1 MKYYIGI
8 DLGGTNIKAG
18 IVDENGKL
26 LSSKSVKT
34 NCPRPAE
41 AIMDDMATLC
51 VDVAKDFGLTLDE
64 IEKIGIGTPGTVN
77 NIKGELIYSNNLD
90 AENVMMKDYLEEK
103 LSRKVYVDN
112 DANAAGVAEYIFGA
126 GKDVDSMIA
135 ITLGTG
141 VGSGIIIDGKIL
153 QGSMFS
159 GGEIGHMVISVG
171 GRQCTC
177 GRKGCFEAYSSAT
190 GLIATT
196 KEKMLENRESAM
208 WDEVSDISEVN
219 GRLAYNYSRK
229 GDETAIAVVKEYEEY
244 LASGLASVIN
254 IFQPDIICLGGGV
267 ANEKEN
273 MLVPVRA
280 IVEKETYDKD
290 NHTKIVSAKLG
301 YEAGI
306 VGAAFLWKIIDNQ

>member
-18 IVDENGKL
+18 IVSENGEVL
-26 LSSKSVKT
+26 LSKSIKT
-34 NCPRPAE
+34 NCPRSSE
-41 AIMDDMATLC
+41 SIMDDMAQLC
-51 VDVAKDFGLTLDE
+51 SDVACEFGITLDK

-77 NIKGELIYSNNLD
+77 NVKGELIYSNNLD
-90 AENVMMKDYLEEK
+90 AHNVMMKDYLEKK
-103 LSRKVYVDN
+103 LQRKVFVDN
-112 DANAAGVAEYIFGA
+112 DANAAAVAEYIFGA
-126 GKDVDSMIA
+126 GRDVKDMIA

-141 VGSGIIIDGKIL
+141 VGSGIIVDGKIL

-171 GRQCTC
+171 GRDCTC

-196 KEKMLENRESAM
+196 KEKMLANKQSAM
-208 WDEVSDISEVN
+208 WNEVSSIDQVN
-219 GRLAYNYSRK
+219 GRLAYDYSRK
-229 GDETAIAVVKEYEEY
+229 GDETAMQVVQEYQEY

-254 IFQPDIICLGGGV
+254 IFQPDVICLGGGV

-273 MLVPVRA
+273 LLIPVRE
-280 IVEKETYDKD
+280 IVERETYDKD
-290 NHTKIVSAKLG
+290 NHTKIVSAELG
-301 YEAGI
+301 YQAGI
-306 VGAAFLWKIIDNQ
+306 VGAAFLWKIIS

>member
-18 IVDENGKL
+18 IVSEEGKVL
-26 LSSKSVKT
+26 ISKSIKT
-34 NCPRPAE
+34 NCPRPVNS
-41 AIMDDMATLC
+41 IMDDIANLC
-51 VDVAKDFGLTLDE
+51 KELVADFGISFEE

-77 NIKGELIYSNNLD
+77 NIKGELIFSNNLN

-103 LSRKVYVDN
+103 LAREVFVDN

-126 GKDVDSMIA
+126 GKNVKSMIA

-141 VGSGIIIDGKIL
+141 VGSGIIVEGKIL

-171 GRQCTC
+171 GRLCTC

-190 GLIATT
+190 GLIQTT
-196 KEKMLENRESAM
+196 KEKMLANKNSAM
-208 WDEVSDISEVN
+208 WSEVSSIDEVN

-229 GDETAIAVVKEYEEY
+229 GDKTAIEVVKEYEEY
-244 LASGLASVIN
+244 LASGLASIIN
-254 IFQPDIICLGGGV
+254 IFQPDVICLGGGV
-267 ANEKEN
+267 ANEKDN
-273 MLVPVRA
+273 MLIPVRK
-280 IVEKETYDKD
+280 IVERETYDKD
-290 NHTKIVSAKLG
+290 NYTKIVSAELG

-306 VGAAFLWKIIDNQ
+306 VGAAFLWKVIS